1 MNNIRFSIPNIN
13 NNDFKLVKN
22 VFKSGWL
29 THGKYTQLFEN
40 EFKHYTGSKYSL
52 TVSSCTAALHL
63 TCLASGFKSGDEV
76 IVLLKPIPL
85 QHML

>member
-29 THGKYTQLFEN
+29 THGKYTQLL
-40 EFKHYTGSKYSL
+40 KMSL
-52 TVSSCTAALHL
+52 STTLVQNIL
-63 TCLASGFKSGDEV
+63 
-76 IVLLKPIPL
+76 
-85 QHML
+85 